1 MDVSRRPLKKVCIVG
16 GGTAGWIAAA
26 LMAEHLKGRLFEIE
40 LVESDDIGTI
50 GVGESTVPPFLQLL
64 ARLGINEREF
74 VQETQASFKL
84 GVEFTDWRRKGD
96 RYFHPFGA
104 TGAPLDLSDFYQ
116 VWLKARA
123 NGYQG
128 TLHDLSPAAVMA
140 HAERFT
146 LPQEHRGSPIAGAS
160 YAVHVDAK
168 LVARFLRRFSEARGV
183 TRTEGMV
190 QDVIQRPDGF
200 VESLRLKDGR
210 TIQADFF
217 VDCSGF
223 RALLIG
229 KTLQVGYQDWSHW
242 LLGDRAIAVQTEN
255 VASPRPYTQ
264 VFAEDFGWRW
274 RIPLQHRAGNGYVF
288 CSRHLS
294 DDEATSVLMSRVE
307 GAPVVSPM
315 VVPFRTGVRDR
326 LWDKNVMA
334 VGLAGGFIEPLES
347 TAIHLIYRG
356 LEFFFRY
363 MPDTDCD
370 PALADEYNR
379 RMIADF
385 EEIRDFVILHYC
397 TTQRDDTAFWRECR
411 DMRPPETLVH
421 KIEMFRANG
430 ALAEGVDDLFKAP
443 SWQAVMEGM
452 GIRPR
457 SYHPIVDRIPFAAVP
472 GEIDRMKGV
481 LATAVAAL
489 PSHGDF
495 LKTHC
500 PAPQMERTPVPA

>member
-1 MDVSRRPLKKVCIVG
+1 MDASRRPLKKVCVVG

-40 LVESDDIGTI
+40 LVESDDIGII

-64 ARLGINEREF
+64 ARLGVNEKEF

-84 GVEFTDWRRKGD
+84 GVEFTDWLEKGHS
-96 RYFHPFGA
+96 YFHPFGS
-104 TGAPLDLSDFYQ
+104 TGSRLDLSDFYQ
-116 VWLKARA
+116 VWLKAKA
-123 NGYQG
+123 GGYG
-128 TLHDLSPAAVMA
+128 GALHDLSPAAIMSR
-140 HAERFT
+140 EGRFS
-146 LPQEHRGSPIAGAS
+146 LPHEHRNSPIAGAS

-168 LVARFLRRFSEARGV
+168 RVAAFLRRYAEARGV
-183 TRTEGMV
+183 KRTEGMV
-190 QDVIQRPDGF
+190 EGVVQRPDGF
-200 VESLRLKDGR
+200 VESLRLKSGK
-210 TIQADFF
+210 TIEADFF
-217 VDCSGF
+217 IDCSGF

-229 KTLQVGYQDWSHW
+229 KTLQVGFQDWSHW

-255 VASPRPYTQ
+255 IAPPRPYTQ

-274 RIPLQHRAGNGYVF
+274 RIPLQHRSGNGYVF

-294 DDEATSVLMSRVE
+294 DDEATSVLMSKVE

-315 VVPFRTGVRDR
+315 VVPFKTGVRDR
-326 LWDKNVMA
+326 LWHRNVIA

-356 LEFFFRY
+356 MEFFFRY
-363 MPDTDCD
+363 LPDADCA

-379 RMIADF
+379 RMIADY

-397 TTQRDDTAFWRECR
+397 TTRRDDTAFWRECR
-411 DMRPPETLVH
+411 DMPPPETLAH

-430 ALAEGVDDLFKAP
+430 ALAEGVDDLFKAA

-452 GIRPR
+452 GVHPR

-481 LATAVAAL
+481 LAAAVAEL
-489 PSHGDF
+489 PTHGDF
-495 LKTHC
+495 LEAHC
-500 PAPQMERTPVPA
+500 PAPSVALAPVPA